1 MLVISRKINEKIKI
15 GNDIEVTIISIDKNQ
30 VKILIIQKVIHLPTS
45 CQQTYYY

>member
-1 MLVISRKINEKIKI
+1 MLS
-15 GNDIEVTIISIDKNQ
+15 TYKNQ